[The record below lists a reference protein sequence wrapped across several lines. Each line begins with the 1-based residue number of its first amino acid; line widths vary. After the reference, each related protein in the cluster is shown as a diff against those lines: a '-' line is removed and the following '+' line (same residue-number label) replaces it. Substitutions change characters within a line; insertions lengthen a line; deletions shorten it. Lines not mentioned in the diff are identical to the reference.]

1 MRGRVFIK
9 LSVLAVVAMLVMATS
24 AMAQSP
30 ADSVYH
36 PKGEVLSVVQGG
48 GSGNG
53 PSGTAGAGTA
63 PTTVES
69 GAAPA
74 ASGSLPFTGF
84 QAGLVA
90 LAGLALVGTGFAM
103 RRVARNES

>member
-9 LSVLAVVAMLVMATS
+9 LSLLAVVAMLVMATS

-48 GSGNG
+48 GDSG